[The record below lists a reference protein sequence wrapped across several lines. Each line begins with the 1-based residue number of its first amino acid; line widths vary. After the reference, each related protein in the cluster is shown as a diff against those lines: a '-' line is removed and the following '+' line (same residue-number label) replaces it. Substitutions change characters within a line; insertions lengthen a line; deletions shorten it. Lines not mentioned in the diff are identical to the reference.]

1 MKKNSKKRILFVIN
15 PKSGRGQRQD
25 IDAVLSRFSDEYDF
39 DYQTYQ
45 TTGEND
51 QEEICRFLDEF
62 KPASVIAA
70 GGDGTINLVASLLIN
85 KEISLG
91 IIPAG
96 SANGLAY
103 NLNIPEN
110 FEAAL
115 KKALTDEAHP
125 VDVIQLNE
133 KHYCLHLADVGLN
146 ARIVKRFEKEGSKGM
161 LGYGKQMFRELL
173 EGKTS
178 FTFYINIPGRRRRKM
193 KAEMLVIANAKSF
206 GTGAIINPTGKLNDG
221 KFEIVIIRP
230 YPWWFVFTFLYAAFS
245 GHLHKMRYVKVFSAS
260 EAKISLPELQEF
272 QIDGEVIPETKEIN
286 VEILHN
292 ALKVTGA

>member
-1 MKKNSKKRILFVIN
+1 MKNDSKKRILFVIN

-25 IDAVLSRFSDEYDF
+25 IDAVLSRFSAEYNF
-39 DYQTYQ
+39 KYQIFR

-51 QEEICRFLDEF
+51 SEEICRQMNEF
-62 KPASVIAA
+62 KPATVIAA

-115 KKALTDEAHP
+115 KKNLIDEARP
-125 VDVIQLNE
+125 VDVIKLNE
-133 KHYCLHLADVGLN
+133 KYYCLHLADIGLN

-161 LGYGKQMFRELL
+161 LGYGKQLFKELF

-178 FTFYINIPGRRRRKM
+178 FAFYINIPGHRRRKM

-206 GTGAIINPTGKLNDG
+206 GTGAIINPTGNLNDG
-221 KFEIVIIRP
+221 KFEIIIIRP
-230 YPWWFVFTFLYAAFS
+230 YPWWFVFTFLYAAFT
-245 GHLHKMRYVKVFSAS
+245 GHLHKMKYVKVFSAS

-272 QIDGEVIPETKEIN
+272 QIDGEVMQETKEIN
-286 VEILHN
+286 VEILHS
-292 ALKVTGA
+292 ALKITGA